1 MEYGHGGD
9 IYRNRN
15 VELDFSVNVNP
26 FGMPNFVWEAA
37 QRSIAFCTGYPDSS
51 CENLRGRLSEVTGVP
66 EDQMI
71 FGNGAAELI
80 FRLVQEIRPKKAVIP
95 APSFAEYET
104 ALRSC
109 GTEIAFFYLK
119 EAESFFLN
127 ISEFL
132 AFLRT
137 EQPEIIFLCTPANP
151 TGAMIR
157 QADLS
162 KILDYCKK
170 HGILLVLDECFVEF
184 LDEER
189 SCGCIREFLDWE
201 TGTWRK
207 LISSPGIHK
216 DICHG
221 GTAAGVWILY
231 KQGAL
236 RTDGGELA
244 ALECFDP
251 GAGGGICGTFG
262 RTDPFFEKDAG
273 DGGERTAVSF

>member
-9 IYRNRN
+9 TYRNRN

-26 FGMPNFVWEAA
+26 LGMPNFVWEAA

-51 CENLRGRLSEVTGVP
+51 CENLRGRLSEITGVP

-80 FRLVQEIRPKKAVIP
+80 FRLVQEVRPKKAVIP

-132 AFLRT
+132 DFLRA

-162 KILDYCKK
+162 KILDYCRK
-170 HGILLVLDECFVEF
+170 HGPCGIR
-184 LDEER
+184 R
-189 SCGCIREFLDWE
+189 SALWNSLMRSE
-201 TGTWRK
+201 
-207 LISSPGIHK
+207 
-216 DICHG
+216 
-221 GTAAGVWILY
+221 AA
-231 KQGAL
+231 
-236 RTDGGELA
+236 
-244 ALECFDP
+244 
-251 GAGGGICGTFG
+251 
-262 RTDPFFEKDAG
+262 
-273 DGGERTAVSF
+273 AVSANFSTGRPKDRNMAEAYFFSGHSQRHMPWRDCGWGMDSVRAGSF

>member
-1 MEYGHGGD
+1 M
-9 IYRNRN
+9 
-15 VELDFSVNVNP
+15 
-26 FGMPNFVWEAA
+26 
-37 QRSIAFCTGYPDSS
+37 
-51 CENLRGRLSEVTGVP
+51 
-66 EDQMI
+66 
-71 FGNGAAELI
+71 
-80 FRLVQEIRPKKAVIP
+80 
-95 APSFAEYET
+95 
-104 ALRSC
+104 RSC

-132 AFLRT
+132 DFLRA

-151 TGAMIR
+151 TGTMIR

-201 TGTWRK
+201 TGR
-207 LISSPGIHK
+207 PE
-216 DICHG
+216 HG
-221 GTAAGVWILY
+221 GNLFLLRAFTKTYAMAGLRLGYGFCTSRELLDRLETNWQPWSVSILAQEAGY
-231 KQGAL
+231 
-236 RTDGGELA
+236 A
-244 ALECFDP
+244 ALSEER
-251 GAGGGICGTFG
+251 I
-262 RTDPFFEKDAG
+262 PFFGKKMRE

>member
-26 FGMPNFVWEAA
+26 LGMPNFVWEAA

-51 CENLRGRLSEVTGVP
+51 CENLRGRLSELTGVP

-80 FRLVQEIRPKKAVIP
+80 FRLVQEVRPKKAVIP

-132 AFLRT
+132 DFLRA

-151 TGAMIR
+151 TGTMIR

-201 TGTWRK
+201 TGR
-207 LISSPGIHK
+207 PE
-216 DICHG
+216 HG
-221 GTAAGVWILY
+221 GSLFLLRAFTKTYAMAG
-231 KQGAL
+231 L
-236 RTDGGELA
+236 RLGFT
-244 ALECFDP
+244 
-251 GAGGGICGTFG
+251 
-262 RTDPFFEKDAG
+262 
-273 DGGERTAVSF
+273 

>member
-1 MEYGHGGD
+1 M
-9 IYRNRN
+9 
-15 VELDFSVNVNP
+15 
-26 FGMPNFVWEAA
+26 
-37 QRSIAFCTGYPDSS
+37 
-51 CENLRGRLSEVTGVP
+51 
-66 EDQMI
+66 
-71 FGNGAAELI
+71 
-80 FRLVQEIRPKKAVIP
+80 
-95 APSFAEYET
+95 EYET

-132 AFLRT
+132 DFLRA

-151 TGAMIR
+151 TGTMIR

-201 TGTWRK
+201 TGRPEHGGNLDRVGDSASHIQIAGIRPSFQFGISIFSVSVRFTIFTADAFSAVSLFQ
-207 LISSPGIHK
+207 LITVIPSQNTSSPFCQWFHQVS
-216 DICHG
+216 
-221 GTAAGVWILY
+221 A
-231 KQGAL
+231 
-236 RTDGGELA
+236 
-244 ALECFDP
+244 
-251 GAGGGICGTFG
+251 
-262 RTDPFFEKDAG
+262 FEY
-273 DGGERTAVSF
+273 

>member
-1 MEYGHGGD
+1 MMEYGHGGD

-26 FGMPNFVWEAA
+26 LGMPNFVWEAA

-51 CENLRGRLSEVTGVP
+51 CENLRGRLSEITGVP

-80 FRLVQEIRPKKAVIP
+80 FRLVQEVRPKKAVIP

-132 AFLRT
+132 DFLRA
-137 EQPEIIFLCTPANP
+137 EQPEIIFLCTPAESHRGHHPSGRSFKNLRLLQETWDP
-151 TGAMIR
+151 AGSGRM
-157 QADLS
+157 L
-162 KILDYCKK
+162 C
-170 HGILLVLDECFVEF
+170 GI
-184 LDEER
+184 
-189 SCGCIREFLDWE
+189 
-201 TGTWRK
+201 
-207 LISSPGIHK
+207 P
-216 DICHG
+216 
-221 GTAAGVWILY
+221 
-231 KQGAL
+231 
-236 RTDGGELA
+236 
-244 ALECFDP
+244 
-251 GAGGGICGTFG
+251 
-262 RTDPFFEKDAG
+262 
-273 DGGERTAVSF
+273 

>member
-26 FGMPNFVWEAA
+26 LECQILSGRQP
-37 QRSIAFCTGYPDSS
+37 
-51 CENLRGRLSEVTGVP
+51 RGALPSVQDIRTAPAKTCGDGCQSLPVSR

-80 FRLVQEIRPKKAVIP
+80 FPAGTGGTAEKGVIP

-127 ISEFL
+127 VSEFL
-132 AFLRT
+132 DFLRT

-151 TGAMIR
+151 TGTMIR

-201 TGTWRK
+201 TGR
-207 LISSPGIHK
+207 PE
-216 DICHG
+216 HG
-221 GTAAGVWILY
+221 GNLFLLRAFTKTYAWRDCGWGMDSIQAG
-231 KQGAL
+231 
-236 RTDGGELA
+236 
-244 ALECFDP
+244 
-251 GAGGGICGTFG
+251 
-262 RTDPFFEKDAG
+262 
-273 DGGERTAVSF
+273 SS